1 MQWAVALVRIY
12 IMYDTVVL
20 SRYCLAPHKGHLSK
34 IQHLYVYLKKHTST
48 SINFNKETPDYKK
61 FNTIEGNWGSLYAE
75 EPEYLPHSCPPHMG
89 KPVMITSFVD
99 ANLMADLN
107 TGISHTIIIHL
118 MNNTLI

>member
-75 EPEYLPHSCPPHMG
+75 EPEYLPRSYPHPMR
-89 KPVMITSFVD
+89 KPVLITSFVD
-99 ANLMADLN
+99 AKLMADL
-107 TGISHTIIIHL
+107 TKGVPRLKLSIF
-118 MNNTLI
+118 